1 MKKILMLGMGGTI
14 ASEMSPDGLAPE
26 LTPEQLLEA
35 VPEISSICIPE
46 CRELYS
52 IDSTDITPDHW
63 ISLVRTIRDLYDD
76 YDGFVI
82 SHGTDTMAYTAAAL
96 SYMIQGSKK
105 PVILTGSQKPMYS
118 ENTDSKVN
126 LTDAFLCACSGDIHG
141 VNIVFNGR
149 VIQGTRARKTR
160 SKSFQA
166 FSSIN
171 YPDIAAVRG
180 GRLMTYIRR
189 EYLLEPIFSDSLDA
203 NVGLM
208 KLIPAQDF
216 DLLEF
221 LLERKDAVIIEGF
234 GVGGLP
240 SYKENRF
247 RSLIE
252 KYTARGKFVIMT
264 TQVQNEGSDLSVYSV
279 GAPLKDLP
287 NVFEAFDMTSEAVY
301 AKLLW
306 ILGLTRDPAE
316 VRKLFILPV
325 ANDVFRPDTV
335 SGGN

>member
-1 MKKILMLGMGGTI
+1 MGGTI

-63 ISLVRTIRDLYDD
+63 ISLVRTIRELYEE

-221 LLERKDAVIIEGF
+221 LLERKTHGVVCAKTGAFAVNLPDPARFAIHKII
-234 GVGGLP
+234 GLGEKSAAP
-240 SYKENRF
+240 REAEALDLEQAA
-247 RSLIE
+247 SLIE
-252 KYTARGKFVIMT
+252 WH
-264 TQVQNEGSDLSVYSV
+264 
-279 GAPLKDLP
+279 
-287 NVFEAFDMTSEAVY
+287 SEQGR
-301 AKLLW
+301 LQHLQ
-306 ILGLTRDPAE
+306 E
-316 VRKLFILPV
+316 
-325 ANDVFRPDTV
+325 
-335 SGGN
+335 